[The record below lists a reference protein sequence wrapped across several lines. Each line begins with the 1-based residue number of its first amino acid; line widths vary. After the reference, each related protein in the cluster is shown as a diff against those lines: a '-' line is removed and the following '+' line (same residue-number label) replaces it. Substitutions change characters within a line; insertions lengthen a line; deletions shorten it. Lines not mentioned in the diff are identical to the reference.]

1 MGLNPDELLL
11 TGIWSDGVPFN
22 SDRSQ
27 TLETISLNIFGDD
40 SARLPL
46 TAFPKEFLHK
56 KKTFECIFEV
66 LQWSYKILLGGVFPS
81 CRHDGQPF
89 TNSDSYRRKLAH
101 KSIGIWSPQ
110 NLISRKHATVRG
122 AAAWP
127 IDVAAHIAWLGSTQ
141 ALKIHTLMATCY
153 F

>member
-1 MGLNPDELLL
+1 MANQRNVLPERPDLLSHLAQLQQMGLNPDELLL

-27 TLETISLNIFGDD
+27 TLETISLDIFGDD

-66 LQWSYKILLGGVFPS
+66 
-81 CRHDGQPF
+81 C
-89 TNSDSYRRKLAH
+89 
-101 KSIGIWSPQ
+101 
-110 NLISRKHATVRG
+110 
-122 AAAWP
+122 
-127 IDVAAHIAWLGSTQ
+127 
-141 ALKIHTLMATCY
+141 
-153 F
+153 